1 METHKFDILSFIFGA
16 LFLAAAAGVTWNVNL
31 DYFGFDVGDWI
42 FPIAI
47 LVIGVALLA
56 SGIRAAMQRTNNSD
70 N

>member
-16 LFLAAAAGVTWNVNL
+16 LFLAFAAGVTWDLNL
-31 DYFGFDVGDWI
+31 NLGFDIGDWI

-56 SGIRAAMQRTNNSD
+56 SGVRTAMQRGNNTNE
-70 N
+70 

>member
-16 LFLAAAAGVTWNVNL
+16 LFLAFTAGVTWDVNL
-31 DYFGFDVGDWI
+31 DLGFDIGDWI

-56 SGIRAAMQRTNNSD
+56 SGVRTAMQRGNSGD
-70 N
+70 K

>member
-16 LFLAAAAGVTWNVNL
+16 LFLAFAAGVTWDVNL
-31 DYFGFDVGDWI
+31 DLGFDVEGWI

-56 SGIRAAMQRTNNSD
+56 TGVRTALQRSGRNQ
-70 N
+70 

>member
-16 LFLAAAAGVTWNVNL
+16 LFLAFAAGVTWDLNL
-31 DYFGFDVGDWI
+31 DLGFDIGDWI

-56 SGIRAAMQRTNNSD
+56 SGVRTVVQRGDKNQ
-70 N
+70 